1 MLFGSKE
8 PAKPVQK
15 KTVQAEAAK
24 TVDVSNLAHTSY
36 DVLIGKNTVING
48 NISVQG
54 CTRID
59 GYIEGTLAVDNMLH
73 VGEAGVIKAP
83 VFAQNAIIAGTVF
96 GNIVVKGRLQLT
108 PTAKVTGNLKCG
120 SLSIPDGAYFRGVS
134 SGFDDGGEL
143 PAGSPKADV
152 KTAEVTEET
161 EA

>member
-15 KTVQAEAAK
+15 KAAQPVAAAK
-24 TVDVSNLAHTSY
+24 TIDVSNLASTSY

-73 VGEAGVIKAP
+73 IGESGVVKAP
-83 VFAQNAIIAGTVF
+83 IYARDAVIAGTVF
-96 GNIVVKGRLQLT
+96 GNIVCKGRLQLT
-108 PTAKVTGNLKCG
+108 TTAKVTGNLKCS
-120 SLSIPDGAYFRGVS
+120 SLSIPDGAYFRGTS
-134 SGFDDGGEL
+134 SGFDDQGTL
-143 PAGSPKADV
+143 PEGTPQVIK
-152 KTAEVTEET
+152 EP